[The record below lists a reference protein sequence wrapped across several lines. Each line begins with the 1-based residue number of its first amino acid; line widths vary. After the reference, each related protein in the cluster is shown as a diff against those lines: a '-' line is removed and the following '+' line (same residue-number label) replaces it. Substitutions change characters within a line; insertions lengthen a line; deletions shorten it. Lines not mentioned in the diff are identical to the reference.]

1 MESKKKKESL
11 EMLAE
16 EMAEKNEI
24 ITELQATL
32 RFYEER
38 QGRLDNNVLEEDGL
52 ALKRELEQMEKLNE
66 KLGVEL
72 ERKGE
77 QLKRSE

>member
-1 MESKKKKESL
+1 VESKKKKESL

-24 ITELQATL
+24 IAELQATI

-38 QGRLDNNVLEEDGL
+38 QGRPDNNVLEEDGL
-52 ALKRELEQMEKLNE
+52 ALKRELEQMEKLND
-66 KLGVEL
+66 KLGV
-72 ERKGE
+72 
-77 QLKRSE
+77 